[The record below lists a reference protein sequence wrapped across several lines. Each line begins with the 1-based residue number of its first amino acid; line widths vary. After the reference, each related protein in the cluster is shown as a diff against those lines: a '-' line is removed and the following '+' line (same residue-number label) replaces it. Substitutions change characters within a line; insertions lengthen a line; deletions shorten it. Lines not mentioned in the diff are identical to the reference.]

1 MASKHV
7 VVTGVSSGIG
17 EAIVKTLCAQGMKV
31 FGSVRKLADA
41 ASLLA
46 TLGDQFV
53 PLVFDVTDAAA
64 VQTARDHVAARIG
77 KQTLLG
83 LVNNAGFAE
92 AGPLLEQPVADFRRH
107 IEANLIGPLVV
118 TQAFAGMLGAEGGRD
133 GAPGR
138 ILNMSSV
145 AGRIGL
151 PFLGAYVASKHGLE
165 GMSETLRR
173 ELLVYGIDVIL
184 IGPGNVNTP
193 IWDKAEKAD
202 LSKYQHSVYHPH
214 LVRFRELV
222 IRGGRLGHT
231 SEHISRVVLQALT
244 TSTPAARYAVVQ
256 GPLQNWALPT
266 LLPKRMVDGIF
277 AKVLGLRR

>member
-1 MASKHV
+1 MVSKHV

-17 EAIVKTLCAQGMKV
+17 EATVRTLCAHGMQV

-41 ASLLA
+41 ASLSA
-46 TLGDQFV
+46 TLGEQFV

-64 VQTARDHVAARIG
+64 VHAARDRVAERIG
-77 KQTLLG
+77 NQTLLG

-92 AGPLLEQPVADFRRH
+92 GGPLLEQPIADFRRH
-107 IEANLIGPLVV
+107 IETNLLGPLIV
-118 TQAFAGMLGAEGGRD
+118 TQAFAGMLGTERSRD

-138 ILNMSSV
+138 IVNMSSI

-173 ELLVYGIDVIL
+173 ELLVYGIDVIV

-202 LSKYQHSVYHPH
+202 LSKYKNSIYYQH
-214 LVRFRELV
+214 LVKFHDLV

-244 TSTPAARYAVVQ
+244 TSMPSVRYAVVQ
-256 GPLQNWALPT
+256 GPLQNWTLPT

-277 AKVLGLRR
+277 AKLLGLRS